1 MPCIPTRVKKSQS
14 TFFYSICI
22 AFSLPKEVNVAGSSR
37 VTDDGIFN
45 LFGRNLTELNPCSK
59 TIKFMKM
66 RSTGVRVNGV
76 KHLLA
81 SAKKL
86 QGVRGSTYDLL
97 QVIGK
102 WHNGGEPNRIY
113 RSFGSGS
120 VGSSNT
126 EPNLSDD
133 TNITLILWV
142 QSCTSNRKAWFC

>member
-14 TFFYSICI
+14 TFFLFYI
-22 AFSLPKEVNVAGSSR
+22 AFYLPKEVNVAGSSR

-45 LFGRNLTELNPCSK
+45 LFGRNPTELNPCSK

-102 WHNGGEPNRIY
+102 WQWW
-113 RSFGSGS
+113 
-120 VGSSNT
+120 T
-126 EPNLSDD
+126 
-133 TNITLILWV
+133 
-142 QSCTSNRKAWFC
+142 